1 MPNFDGFPT
10 ASQVSEVK
18 FEAATYDLLQNEP
31 TLRASRLLYHR
42 IPIERPGEHVEVP
55 KDILGRRLLV
65 FESSEGDK
73 NVWGELDPKG
83 KVRQIET
90 LLTYRSADVRH
101 LRLCSWHCLTI

>member
-1 MPNFDGFPT
+1 MPDFDGFPT

-31 TLRASRLLYHR
+31 TVRASRLLYHR
-42 IPIERPGEHVEVP
+42 IPIQRLGEHIEVP

-73 NVWGELDPKG
+73 NVWAELSPEEQ
-83 KVRQIET
+83 VRQIET
-90 LLTYRSADVRH
+90 LLTYRSADVQH
-101 LRLCSWHCLTI
+101 SRLAGIA